1 MTRRPAKM
9 LVRLTLLLWMLC
21 LYQGTVAA
29 VVEAVS
35 EAVPNCHATDE
46 FNLCELGDQSL
57 VDQQPLLDMPVAQRW
72 SGWLSGPV
80 NTGFHDSHTLPPA
93 TGPPVYLLSARLR
106 L

>member
-1 MTRRPAKM
+1 MTRRPAKT

-21 LYQGTVAA
+21 LYQGTVAS

-57 VDQQPLLDMPVAQRW
+57 LDQQPLSDVAVEGSW
-72 SGWLSGPV
+72 GDWFPGMTTTSLSFPR
-80 NTGFHDSHTLPPA
+80 TLPPA
-93 TGPPVYLLSARLR
+93 TGPPLYLLSARLR